1 MFFQALR
8 VFFDTFGAVI
18 FVPFV
23 IFVIA
28 LFLKV
33 TPRKAFMSA
42 LSAGVGLMGFNL
54 VINAYSPIVTPIINR
69 MISDTGVNLP
79 VTDYGWQAT
88 SVIAYSTEIG
98 MIFIGVAIL
107 IQIILFL
114 THYTNVFQA
123 GDLWNNYSYMAWG
136 SLLFIL
142 TNNVWLSLLLM
153 VFLLLVTLLTTE
165 VVEKRWSTYYQY
177 PACTIAS
184 LHTTTVALLAIP
196 INRILDL
203 FGLYKIKSDPETFR
217 KKLGFIGEPMTL
229 GLFLG
234 LVIGIIGNFKRIGTL
249 SAWGEIAACAIATAA
264 VMAVFPKISSIF
276 AGSFTAITEASKKS
290 VKGFKGEW
298 YLAVNDA
305 TGYGEPATLITG
317 IVLMPLT
324 LVLAFVLPGNQT
336 LPMLD
341 LVAIPYIIQPII
353 AVSNG
358 NIIKSIISGLIV
370 MAIHLYFCTMTGATF
385 TEVAASRG
393 VDLGGAAMI
402 TSFVILG
409 QPIPALLFLVFNT
422 KNPVLIAL
430 VVIIYAV
437 AYALVR
443 KNKPKIH
450 EWLERTA
457 ARSVGEAA

>member
-1 MFFQALR
+1 MFFSALR
-8 VFFDTFGAVI
+8 TFFDTFGAVV
-18 FVPFV
+18 FVPV
-23 IFVIA
+23 IIFIIA

-42 LSAGVGLMGFNL
+42 LSAGVGLQGFNL
-54 VINAYSPIVTPIINR
+54 LVGAYGSIVTPIINR
-69 MISDTGVNLP
+69 MVTDTGVNLP
-79 VTDYGWQAT
+79 ITDLGWQAT
-88 SVIAYSTEIG
+88 SIIAYSTQIG
-98 MIFIGVAIL
+98 MTFIAVAII

-114 THYTNVFQA
+114 THFTNVFQA

-142 TNNVWLSLLLM
+142 SNNIWLSLGFM
-153 VFLLLVTLLTTE
+153 IFLLLVTLLFTE
-165 VVEKRWSTYYQY
+165 IVEKRWSTYYQY

-184 LHTTTVALLAIP
+184 LHTTTVAILAIP
-196 INRILDL
+196 INQILDL
-203 FGLYKIKSDPETFR
+203 FGLYKIKADPEAFR
-217 KKLGFIGEPMTL
+217 KKLGFVGEPMTL

-234 LVIGIIGNFKRIGTL
+234 LIIGIVGNFSRIGTL
-249 SAWGEIAACAIATAA
+249 SAWGEITVCAIATAA

-276 AGSFTAITEASKKS
+276 AGSFAALTEASKKS

-317 IVLMPLT
+317 IILMPLT
-324 LVLAFVLPGNQT
+324 LILAFALPGNET
-336 LPMLD
+336 LPLLD

-358 NIIKSIISGLIV
+358 NVVKSIVSGLIV
-370 MAIHLYFCTMTGATF
+370 MALHLYFCTMTGATF

-409 QPIPALLFLVFNT
+409 QPVPAIFFLIFNT
-422 KNPVLIAL
+422 RNPILIAAA
-430 VVIIYAV
+430 VAVYAV
-437 AYALVR
+437 SYGLVR

-450 EWLERTA
+450 EWLEKVA
-457 ARSVGEAA
+457 AKSVEA

>member
-1 MFFQALR
+1 
-8 VFFDTFGAVI
+8 
-18 FVPFV
+18 
-23 IFVIA
+23 
-28 LFLKV
+28 
-33 TPRKAFMSA
+33 
-42 LSAGVGLMGFNL
+42 
-54 VINAYSPIVTPIINR
+54 
-69 MISDTGVNLP
+69 
-79 VTDYGWQAT
+79 
-88 SVIAYSTEIG
+88 

-153 VFLLLVTLLTTE
+153 IFLLLVTLLTTE
-165 VVEKRWSTYYQY
+165 IVQKRWSTYYQY

-196 INRILDL
+196 INRVLDL

-234 LVIGIIGNFKRIGTL
+234 LVIGIIGNFKRVGTL

-324 LVLAFVLPGNQT
+324 LVLAFALPGNQT

-422 KNPVLIAL
+422 KNPILIAIV
-430 VVIIYAV
+430 VVIYAI

-450 EWLERTA
+450 EWLEQAA
-457 ARSVGEAA
+457 ARSAGEAA